1 MEHTIGRP
9 GYEVVVE
16 AVLDDRW
23 VQWLGGHD
31 LTYVDGYTVI
41 GPIPDEAALYAVLAT
56 VRDFGLRLDGV
67 RRSRPPA

>member
-1 MEHTIGRP
+1 MENATGRP
-9 GYEVVVE
+9 GYEVVVG

-31 LTYVDGYTVI
+31 LTYVDGQTVI
-41 GPIPDEAALYAVLAT
+41 GPIRDESALYAVLDK

-67 RRSRPPA
+67 RLAHPPA